1 LDILV
6 EFERPFGYFTLVRLG
21 TYLEQTSVV
30 ESISS
35 LEEPWPNASGNATVR
50 RPCVPHEY
58 GRDRVYDILT
68 AIAKIQRYTAGSS
81 FEAFANDEKT
91 VDVTEETRWASE
103 P

>member
-35 LEEPWPNASGNATVR
+35 LEEP
-50 RPCVPHEY
+50 
-58 GRDRVYDILT
+58 
-68 AIAKIQRYTAGSS
+68 
-81 FEAFANDEKT
+81 
-91 VDVTEETRWASE
+91 
-103 P
+103 